1 MLSSIKILITILIVP
16 FILFS
21 KEEENSIKKKRMASS
36 QVSKFQNIIDSN
48 IVNNTNLDVSLIFE
62 QPTFDE
68 RIIHLG
74 ESLFDKAQI
83 CVDSKSIVLKYGYSL
98 IVVHEDNIE
107 LIARSNFDCI
117 SELTSINYTTN
128 REYEELPDGE
138 FKIKY
143 IKKEVN
149 HQTSL
154 GELTVH
160 IKQLKCDDT
169 GMNPIT
175 LKRDEGD
182 LVISN
187 IDNIQFFE
195 YDINQDGKNE
205 LYILSYASCEG
216 YLKIY
221 KIQEQM

>member
-1 MLSSIKILITILIVP
+1 
-16 FILFS
+16 
-21 KEEENSIKKKRMASS
+21 MASS
-36 QVSKFQNIIDSN
+36 QVSKFQNIIDSS
-48 IVNNTNLDVSLIFE
+48 IVNKTSLDVSLIFE
-62 QPTFDE
+62 QPAFNE

-83 CVDSKSIVLKYGYSL
+83 CVDLKSIVLKYGYSL
-98 IVVHEDNIE
+98 IVLNEDNIE
-107 LIARSNFDCI
+107 LKARSNFDCI

-128 REYEELPDGE
+128 REYEELSDGE

-143 IKKEVN
+143 IKKDVS

-154 GELTVH
+154 GELIVH
-160 IKQLKCDDT
+160 IKQQKCDDT
-169 GMNPIT
+169 GTNPIT
-175 LKRDEGD
+175 LKRNEGN

-195 YDINQDGKNE
+195 FDINQDGKNE

-216 YLKIY
+216 YLKII
-221 KIQEQM
+221 KIQEQL